1 MTREKVEKAVGELQ
15 NVKSAGDVRIVAELL
30 KNGEEA
36 VIDWL
41 CELLQ
46 TVWRTRQVPGE
57 RKNSTL
63 LPLHKKNDRK
73 VCNNYLGISLLNLPG
88 KVLALILF
96 ERLQAII
103 ETQLMD
109 TQCGFKKGRSTANQ
123 VRVNRQVVDKVR
135 EYQTLVYLCFVDLSK
150 AYDSVNRTA
159 LVAIL
164 RLHGVPH

>member
-1 MTREKVEKAVGELQ
+1 MGKLQ
-15 NVKSAGDVRIVAELL
+15 NVKSAGDDRIVAELL

-41 CELLQ
+41 WELLQ
-46 TVWRTRQVPGE
+46 TVWRTRQVTSE
-57 RKNSTL
+57 WKSSTL
-63 LPLHKKNDRK
+63 VPLHKTNDRK
-73 VCNNYLGISLLNLPG
+73 VCNNYLGISLLNIPG

-109 TQCGFKKGRSTANQ
+109 TQCGFRKGRSTANQ
-123 VRVNRQVVDKVR
+123 IKVTRQVVGKVR

-159 LVAIL
+159 LLVIL
-164 RLHGVPH
+164 KLHGVPH